1 MLDLDT
7 RKAIL
12 RLSREGH
19 GTRVIARVLGVSRN
33 AVREVLRSGVAEV
46 PAAPRPST
54 LDERL
59 DQVRQL
65 FLRCEGNLV
74 RVHEM
79 LGEDG
84 LAVSYPAL
92 TAFCRRHG
100 IGHKPKVPVGK
111 YCFAPGEEM
120 QHDTSPHD
128 VEIGGRKR
136 RVQCASLVLCFSRML
151 FCQVYPTFNRFW
163 CKVFLTEALSY
174 FHGAAAKAMIDNTHV
189 VVAHGTGA
197 NMVPAPEMAAF
208 AERFGFEFEAHEV
221 GDANRSAHVERQFHH
236 VEGNFYPGRSFA
248 DFDDLNGQLVTWC
261 DDKNQSFKRS
271 IRTRPIE
278 LFATEAPLL
287 HPLPL
292 HVPEVY
298 EAHERIVDS
307 SGFVNLHTNH
317 YSVPAEL
324 ISRRVSVHLTKD
336 RARIFRGHHLV
347 CEHTRLEDGQN
358 ARAMLDEHK
367 CERRSH
373 PVHKTDPLPEE
384 RTLRTAA
391 PELGLL
397 IDALRKRQGG
407 RAVRAVRRLHR
418 LYVDYPTE
426 PLVRAVTRAL
436 DHGLTDLSR
445 IETMVIRSCAGN
457 FFRPPSNDSET

>member
-7 RKAIL
+7 RKAIF

-33 AVREVLRSGVAEV
+33 AVREVLRSGVPEV
-46 PAAPRPST
+46 PAIVRPST
-54 LDERL
+54 LDERF
-59 DQVRQL
+59 DQVREL
-65 FLRCEGNLV
+65 FSRCEGNLV

-84 LAVSYPAL
+84 LSVSYPAL

-100 IGHKPKVPVGK
+100 IGQKLKVPVGQ

-136 RVQCASLVLCFSRML
+136 RVQCASVVLCFSRMV

-163 CKVFLTEALSY
+163 CKVFLTEAVSY
-174 FHGAAAKAMIDNTHV
+174 FRGAAAKTMIDNTHV
-189 VVAHGTGA
+189 IVAYGTGA
-197 NMVPAPEMAAF
+197 DMVPAPEMAAF

-221 GDANRSAHVERQFHH
+221 GDANRSAHVERQFDH
-236 VEGNFYPGRSFA
+236 VEKNFYPGRTFA
-248 DFDDLNGQLVTWC
+248 DFDNLNGQLVTWC
-261 DDKNQSFKRS
+261 DQKNQSFKRS
-271 IRTRPIE
+271 IRARPID
-278 LFATEAPLL
+278 LFTTEAPLL
-287 HPLPL
+287 RPLPL

-298 EAHERIVDS
+298 ETHERIVDS
-307 SGFVNLHTNH
+307 AGFVNLHTNR

-336 RARIFRGHHLV
+336 RARIFSGHRLL
-347 CEHTRLEDGQN
+347 CEHGRLEDGRHG
-358 ARAMLDEHK
+358 RAMLEEHK
-367 CERRSH
+367 CERRWH
-373 PVHKTDPLPEE
+373 HLQKTDPLPEE
-384 RTLRTAA
+384 RTLRNAA
-391 PELGLL
+391 PELGVLV
-397 IDALRKRQGG
+397 DALRKRHGG

-426 PLVRAVTRAL
+426 LLVRAVTRAL

-445 IETMVIRSCAGN
+445 IETMVLRSCAGN
-457 FFRPPSNDSET
+457 FFRPPSDDSET